1 MKKILL
7 IIFTLSLVGLVSC
20 SGGGGSDSSSSNFL
34 WVNTEITTITTYYTN
49 KSLSLASNKLLSY
62 NLNSST
68 QMFTFTCTYYTDSS
82 LTTVY
87 VKKSIYLFKTGNST
101 YSVLSG
107 NTTTDFD
114 DLNTALNSMIF

>member
-1 MKKILL
+1 
-7 IIFTLSLVGLVSC
+7 
-20 SGGGGSDSSSSNFL
+20 
-34 WVNTEITTITTYYTN
+34 
-49 KSLSLASNKLLSY
+49 
-62 NLNSST
+62 
-68 QMFTFTCTYYTDSS
+68 MFTFTCTYYTDSS